1 MNSEKLIVALDYAYE
16 NEARELV
23 SQLGNTVSYY
33 KVGLELFLNTRGS
46 IIDYLKHKD
55 KKVFLDLKFH
65 DIPNT
70 VAQAAAWA
78 ASFGV
83 DMFTLHASGGAE
95 MMRTSVENVSDICA
109 RMNIKM
115 PQMVG
120 VTILTSFDEAGIAR
134 VGYKDSIGDTVLN
147 LAKLCQESNMRG
159 VVCSPHEVAQIKQV
173 CGSNFLTV
181 CPGIRPVW
189 AAKGDQKR
197 ITTPSDAIKIGVDY
211 MVVGRPITKAK
222 DPQEAAFKIVEEI
235 GGVTE

>member
-23 SQLGNTVSYY
+23 SQLGDTVSYY

-222 DPQEAAFKIVEEI
+222 DPREAAFKIVEEI

>member
-23 SQLGNTVSYY
+23 GQLGDTVSYY

>member
-23 SQLGNTVSYY
+23 SQLGDTVSYY

-197 ITTPSDAIKIGVDY
+197 ITTPYDAIKIGVDY

>member
-23 SQLGNTVSYY
+23 SQLGDTVSYY

-46 IIDYLKHKD
+46 IIDY
-55 KKVFLDLKFH
+55 LKFH

-95 MMRTSVENVSDICA
+95 MMRTSVENVSDICS

>member
-23 SQLGNTVSYY
+23 SQLGDTVSYY

-95 MMRTSVENVSDICA
+95 MMRTSVENVSDICS

-181 CPGIRPVW
+181 CPGIRPAW

>member
-23 SQLGNTVSYY
+23 SQLGDTVSYY

-95 MMRTSVENVSDICA
+95 MMRPSVENVSDICA